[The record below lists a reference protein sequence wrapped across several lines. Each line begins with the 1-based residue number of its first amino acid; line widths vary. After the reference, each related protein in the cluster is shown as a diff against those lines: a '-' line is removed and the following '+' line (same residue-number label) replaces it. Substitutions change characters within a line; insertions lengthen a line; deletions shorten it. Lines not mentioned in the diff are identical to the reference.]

1 MNGNTMSGN
10 RSVAIL
16 TVLAFG
22 YVFLYLPIAILIVY
36 SFNDSRLV
44 AVWSHASLRW
54 YSALLENDQL
64 REAAWLS
71 LRIAALSATIS
82 AVLGTAAAFALQR
95 LRPFFG
101 SRGFEALVMMPLIVP
116 EVLVGLSFLLL
127 FVVAGEV
134 VGWPGQRGATTITI
148 AHATFGVAYATVVVR
163 ARLSQ
168 LDPMLEEAAAIL
180 GATPGRC
187 FLKVTLPLLMPAIV
201 AAWLLA
207 FTLSLDDV
215 VVASFVT
222 GPGASTLPIVVF
234 SSVRLGVSPQINAL
248 ATLIVLFVGTLILAA
263 TLMLRGQASGRHR
276 T

>member
-1 MNGNTMSGN
+1 MNGP
-10 RSVAIL
+10 RSVTL
-16 TVLAFG
+16 LSVLAFG

-54 YSALLENDQL
+54 YAALLQNAQL
-64 REAAWLS
+64 QDAALLS
-71 LRIAALSATIS
+71 LRIAAVAATVA

-101 SRGFEALVMMPLIVP
+101 SRGFEALVMMPLVIP
-116 EVLVGLSFLLL
+116 EVLTGLSLLLL
-127 FVVAGEV
+127 FVVLGESI
-134 VGWPGQRGATTITI
+134 GWPGARGATTITL
-148 AHATFGVAYATVVVR
+148 AHATFGMAYATVVVR

-168 LDPMLEEAAAIL
+168 LDPALEEAAAIL
-180 GATPGRC
+180 GATPWRT
-187 FLKVTLPLLMPAIV
+187 FLRVTLPLLMPAIA

-215 VVASFVT
+215 VIASFVT

-248 ATLIVLFVGTLILAA
+248 ATLIVVFVGCLILVATLISRAGTKNSAEL
-263 TLMLRGQASGRHR
+263 
-276 T
+276 